1 MAAPPAAI
9 ARLKAGAD
17 GGSAGVKAYDD
28 AATADKASQRQAV
41 GNLGKDAA
49 GFSGGIGGLG
59 PQLQRT
65 VAAPGA
71 VGLANLAALQ
81 TAQQASN
88 HLGGVGTANYMSEA
102 GAAIPVIDAEARLSE
117 AQREAMLAASTQ
129 RSSGTTKTVTDTA
142 LRNTLM
148 GYAENQRSARAQ
160 AAVARDTKKL
170 KENQAAE
177 TDATHK
183 AQVLGHWT
191 DPIPGETHD
200 QANAALLS
208 DLAKNQAT
216 LRNAH
221 QAAIANIQQQQ
232 YAPGITGEAQQA
244 GVAAG
249 LDPNRLAGILGPT
262 VERSWEQAN
271 EKLGNYR
278 NPQAVQNSASDPI
291 ATATALGYEPHQYR
305 VAARA
310 TYLDWQGD
318 SHLRNALA
326 KWTTSDPAGI
336 KAAADNAKD
345 PGKVRD
351 AFLKAQPQFNNP
363 KNVVE
368 DVIANAH
375 TAITHG
381 VDYGTFVNDWT
392 NDPAAQSEPDAVRL
406 GLAMA
411 QQLFSYHQLQT
422 RQSALSPTG
431 G

>member
-17 GGSAGVKAYDD
+17 GGTAGVKAYDD
-28 AATADKASQRQAV
+28 GAAADKASQRAAV
-41 GNLGKDAA
+41 ANLGGDAK
-49 GFSGGIGGLG
+49 GFSGGINGLG
-59 PQLQRT
+59 PQLAKS

-71 VGLANLAALQ
+71 VGLANLAALKTSQ
-81 TAQQASN
+81 EASN
-88 HLGGVGTANYMSEA
+88 TLGGVGTANYMTEA
-102 GAAIPVIDAEARLSE
+102 NAAVPVIDAEARLSE
-117 AQREAMLAASTQ
+117 SQREAMLAASTQ
-129 RSSGTTKTVTDTA
+129 RSTGTTKAITDTA
-142 LRNTLM
+142 LRNTLL
-148 GYAENQRSARAQ
+148 GYAENQRAQRAQ
-160 AAVARDTKKL
+160 AAVTRDTAQL
-170 KENQAAE
+170 KRNTAAE
-177 TDATHK
+177 TNATHQ
-183 AQVLGHWT
+183 AQELGHWT
-191 DPIPGETHD
+191 DPIPGETSD
-200 QANAALLS
+200 QANAALLA
-208 DLAKNQAT
+208 DLAKNKGVLQ
-216 LRNAH
+216 NAH
-221 QAAIANIQQQQ
+221 QAALANIQQQQ

-244 GVAAG
+244 GVASG

-278 NPQAVQNSASDPI
+278 NPEAVQNAASDPI
-291 ATATALGYEPHQYR
+291 AAATALGYEPHQYR
-305 VAARA
+305 VAAKA

-318 SHLRNALA
+318 AHLRNALA

-336 KAAADNAKD
+336 KAAKDNPKD
-345 PGKVRD
+345 VGKVRD
-351 AFLKAQPQFNNP
+351 AFLAAQPQFNNP

-375 TAITHG
+375 AAITHG
-381 VDYGTFVNDWT
+381 IDYGTFVNDWT

-411 QQLFSYHQLQT
+411 QQLFTYRQLQT